1 MFSGACF
8 LETAQ
13 FRLHSRDPVV
23 EFLDRQ
29 VVKRLSDLVRGRWR
43 LPRRR
48 PENILVLKSHGGLPG
63 FSSEEEL
70 PYTLRRL
77 MEHHRFIF

>member
-1 MFSGACF
+1 
-8 LETAQ
+8 
-13 FRLHSRDPVV
+13 
-23 EFLDRQ
+23 
-29 VVKRLSDLVRGRWR
+29 VRGRWR

-70 PYTLRRL
+70 SYTLGRP
-77 MEHHRFIF
+77 MEHRRFMFGCA